1 MNEKII
7 QHGVEY
13 VLSLLIIDRMKN
25 DCKGF
30 SDENILK
37 LIDDLWGALSKKITK
52 KFLKDGKKYINQII
66 VDEQGASKEEMLIN
80 FLAYSLDELIFQ
92 LLDAD
97 GFTGDGVIDY
107 RVQEVDF
114 VEQEHIFKSSK
125 NVSLNSYQEEDVRKK
140 GDEEIEYIKSLKES
154 LGRLE
159 LDQLSD
165 RNYIFR
171 SL

>member
-1 MNEKII
+1 M
-7 QHGVEY
+7 
-13 VLSLLIIDRMKN
+13 
-25 DCKGF
+25 
-30 SDENILK
+30 
-37 LIDDLWGALSKKITK
+37 
-52 KFLKDGKKYINQII
+52 LKDGKKYINQII

-97 GFTGDGVIDY
+97 GFSGDGVIDY
-107 RVQEVDF
+107 RVQEVEF
-114 VEQEHIFKSSK
+114 VEQEHILKSSK

-140 GDEEIEYIKSLKES
+140 GDEEIEYIKSLKER

-159 LDQLSD
+159 LAQLSD
-165 RNYIFR
+165 RNYIFI